1 VSFGTAFFLNS
12 VTPVIV
18 MDMHIT
24 HNGNATVCDEIYLKS
39 SKISI
44 VKRKETKMFK
54 RLFRAMIVARQA
66 SASMQALQYMSDR
79 QLEDIGFTRETFVE
93 QIKANILDELDT
105 ADAEKSQSAPVNP
118 NLMGAV

>member
-1 VSFGTAFFLNS
+1 MSFGTAFFLNS

-24 HNGNATVCDEIYLKS
+24 HNGDATVCDEIYLKS
-39 SKISI
+39 NKIL
-44 VKRKETKMFK
+44 VMKLKEIKMFK
-54 RLFRAMIVARQA
+54 RLFRAMTLARQA
-66 SASMQALQYMSDR
+66 SAAMQALQYMSDR

-93 QIKANILDELDT
+93 QIKANVLDELDA

-118 NLMGAV
+118 NLIGAV